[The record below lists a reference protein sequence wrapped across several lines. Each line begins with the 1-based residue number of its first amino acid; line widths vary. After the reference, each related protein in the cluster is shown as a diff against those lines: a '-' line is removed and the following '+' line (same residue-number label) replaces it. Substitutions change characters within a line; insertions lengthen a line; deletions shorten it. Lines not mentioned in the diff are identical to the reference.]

1 MNVHVVSISEELI
14 SAPESVD
21 SWCLKLREA
30 LGPLENKKDRFAL
43 ELLFREALQNA
54 LCHGNGYDPRRKL
67 RCGLE
72 IQNSRAWG
80 WVEHE
85 GEPWDYSSPQV
96 CTCPEEDEQGRGMEI
111 ISQYADEHHWENQGL
126 KIVFYRTLKGGT
138 AHG

>member
-14 SAPESVD
+14 SAPESVE

-54 LCHGNGYDPRRKL
+54 LCHGNGYDSRRKL

-80 WVEHE
+80 
-85 GEPWDYSSPQV
+85 
-96 CTCPEEDEQGRGMEI
+96 
-111 ISQYADEHHWENQGL
+111 
-126 KIVFYRTLKGGT
+126 
-138 AHG
+138 